1 MLGRRGAETEKVRA
15 RGKKRR
21 SDGSKADGGK
31 RMEGVVIE
39 KKAKTRSTKTR
50 LLSEGR
56 RRMAIV

>member
-1 MLGRRGAETEKVRA
+1 VRA